1 MNFLRNK
8 LKLKYYHLIT
18 LGFAGIILFGA
29 LLLMTPLASQSGQWT
44 SFLDALFTSTSSVC
58 VTGLVVHDTAT
69 YWSFFGQ
76 LVIIILIQIGG
87 LGIVTVITSIALI
100 TGRKIGYFARST
112 LANSISISAVGG
124 IVRLTHFIFKI
135 TFAVEGFF
143 AILMSFKFIPDFGL
157 VKGIWYSIFH
167 SISAFC
173 NAGFDLMGV
182 REQYSSLVS
191 YVSNPLINISIMLL
205 IVIGGLS
212 FSTWADIKENKL
224 NFHRY
229 HLQSKI
235 ILSMTAILIIFPAIY
250 FFIVDF
256 AGMPL
261 GTRILASLFQ
271 SVTPRTAGFN
281 TVDLTKMSESSILL
295 QIILMLIGAAPGS
308 TGGGMKVTTFF
319 VMFKTSIAIFEN
331 SKRSEGFGRT
341 IPENIVRNAA
351 TIFMLYIGL
360 CIGSAMI
367 LSVLENIPIL
377 TAMYETASAIATVGL
392 TLGITRD
399 LCSISRIILIILMF
413 AGRVGGL
420 TLIYGMFPFK
430 KLNLGKKIEENVAV
444 G

>member
-1 MNFLRNK
+1 
-8 LKLKYYHLIT
+8 
-18 LGFAGIILFGA
+18 
-29 LLLMTPLASQSGQWT
+29 
-44 SFLDALFTSTSSVC
+44 
-58 VTGLVVHDTAT
+58 
-69 YWSFFGQ
+69 
-76 LVIIILIQIGG
+76 
-87 LGIVTVITSIALI
+87 
-100 TGRKIGYFARST
+100 
-112 LANSISISAVGG
+112 
-124 IVRLTHFIFKI
+124 
-135 TFAVEGFF
+135 
-143 AILMSFKFIPDFGL
+143 
-157 VKGIWYSIFH
+157 
-167 SISAFC
+167 
-173 NAGFDLMGV
+173 MGV